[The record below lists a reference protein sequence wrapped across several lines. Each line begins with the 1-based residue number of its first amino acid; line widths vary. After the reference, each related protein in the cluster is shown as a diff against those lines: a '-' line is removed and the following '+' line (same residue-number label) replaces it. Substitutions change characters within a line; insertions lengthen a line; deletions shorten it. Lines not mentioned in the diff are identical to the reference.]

1 MRTLITSGSFWLW
14 LQRAPPQLEQN
25 SFAKPSGGRHALIS
39 SSPERIRRDPGAMSA
54 DAAAAV
60 PVRRWQRVQWQ

>member
-1 MRTLITSGSFWLW
+1 MISGSSGWR
-14 LQRAPPQLEQN
+14 LQSAEPHALQK
-25 SFAKPSGGRHALIS
+25 SFAKPSPGSQALIS
-39 SSPERIRRDPGAMSA
+39 SAPWVTRSEPGTMRP